1 MPASFDS
8 EALCLSLLNCNSEK
22 EVELLISN
30 TPAMRDGIW
39 KPLDQRETNFNVT
52 SNQASDGGKAL
63 TELMTNMVDAV
74 LLRYAHEKNIDPKG
88 DSAPRTMYSAVETL
102 ISIKHLRGGRLVDAD
117 DESALR
123 SFARDHLIIGVTGG
137 IKTNEGLP
145 CFTFVDNGEGQHP
158 DNFENTFLSLS
169 AGNKKDIPFVQGKYN
184 MGSSGVLG
192 YCGRLWYKLIV
203 SRRHDRSGEWGW
215 TLVRRRPD
223 DGMPVAEY
231 FAHDNTI
238 PKFHSERISPFNNNE
253 GQSYKLGAFASGTI
267 IKLYDYQ
274 LGKGFSSFKAPTEA
288 LNENLVESILPFRI
302 LDFRNIARKQEALI
316 KEEKKGPERALGIYP
331 RPFYGMEY
339 LLLRSHTEGI
349 SDMDDSIPAGTKKF
363 DVGETHDAELGL
375 IKIHAV
381 VLKPTLPDWLKPR
394 RTNNRVFHSVNGQVQ
409 FKQSRGFL
417 SASCRLPALKDRVIV
432 FVDAS
437 ELTFKAHNDVWKGD
451 RENIRQ
457 TIIGQRYLS
466 IVAQLIQNSE
476 ALRDLQE
483 SIAHEELQR
492 TADTNRDELFQKLV
506 NKDRTFA
513 NFLNNINPRIKVP
526 VKNSGTTGTNGPE
539 EYAGQHSPTYV
550 RFDRPKQGII
560 ELPIGKSRP
569 IVAHTNAVNEY
580 FIRSENRGT
589 YYLDE
594 TTKKCFRTTRQL
606 NNGKLILYVTP
617 MKECISIGD
626 TFEMRLFLHDDSM
639 PEPVSDSITV
649 EMIEGIR
656 QPKTKKPKK
665 TNGTTKE
672 VVFKHSLPKYTLLTK
687 DGRHFRNQ
695 KTEIWQDDFNE
706 YDGGLV
712 YRLGDKDKTIYKIN
726 LDNIYHVKYLAQQT
740 TEISKN
746 VITEKFILGMLITM
760 LGFEKALDKELLKQ
774 NQNLDDFS
782 DDFRKLAASGAASVI
797 LTMVDILPKI
807 VDASSIQALSS
818 VDE

>member
-1 MPASFDS
+1 MPTSFDS
-8 EALCLSLLNCNSEK
+8 ETLCLNLLNCHSEK
-22 EVELLISN
+22 EVELLIRN

-74 LLRYAHEKNIDPKG
+74 LLRYAHEKNIDPKS

-123 SFARDHLIIGVTGG
+123 SFALDHLIIGVTGG
-137 IKTNEGLP
+137 IKKDEGLP
-145 CFTFVDNGEGQHP
+145 CFTFIDNGEGQHP
-158 DNFENTFLSLS
+158 DHFENTFLSLS

-192 YCGRLWYKLIV
+192 YCGRLWYKLII

-231 FAHDNTI
+231 FAHEHTI
-238 PKFHSERISPFNNNE
+238 PRFDSERISPFNNKE
-253 GQSYKLGAFASGTI
+253 GQSYGVGAFASGTI

-302 LDFRNIARKQEALI
+302 LDFRDIARKQEALI
-316 KEEKKGPERALGIYP
+316 REEKKGPERALGIYP

-339 LLLRSHTEGI
+339 LLLRSHTEGV

-363 DVGETHDAELGL
+363 DVGETNDAELGL

-409 FKQSRGFL
+409 FKQTRGFL
-417 SASCRLPALKDRVIV
+417 STSCRLPALKDRVII

-437 ELTFKAHNDVWKGD
+437 ELTFRAHNDVWKGD

-466 IVAQLIQNSE
+466 IVTQLIQNSE
-476 ALRDLQE
+476 SLRELQE
-483 SIAHEELQR
+483 IIAQEELQR

-506 NKDRTFA
+506 NKDRNFA
-513 NFLNNINPRIKVP
+513 NFLNDINPQIKVP
-526 VKNSGTTGTNGPE
+526 TNKTGPNGTDGPE
-539 EYAGQHSPTYV
+539 KYSGEYSPTYV

-560 ELPIGKSRP
+560 EIPIGTSRP
-569 IVAHTNAVNEY
+569 IVAHTDAVNEY
-580 FIRSENRGT
+580 FIRSDNKGT
-589 YYLDE
+589 YYFNNKANKSF
-594 TTKKCFRTTRQL
+594 TTTRQL
-606 NNGKLILYVTP
+606 NSGRLILFVTP
-617 MKECISIGD
+617 IQEITSIGE
-626 TFEMRLFLHDDSM
+626 TFDMRLSLYDDSM
-639 PEPVSDSITV
+639 PEPVSDSIIVKIV
-649 EMIEGIR
+649 ERIR

-665 TNGTTKE
+665 VKGTTKN

-687 DGRHFRNQ
+687 DGRDFRNQ

-740 TEISKN
+740 TEVSKN
-746 VITEKFILGMLITM
+746 VIREKFIMGMLITM
-760 LGFEKALDKELLKQ
+760 LGFEKALDKELKE

-807 VDASSIQALSS
+807 VDPSSMQALST